1 MNDIAE
7 ALDKGE
13 TMEVIFF
20 QRHRQ
25 RPDLATV
32 GLRVTRPLSELLL
45 NKGHIHLG
53 HFLCP
58 VEKRYAVKQCFK
70 CQGFGH
76 VLKDCKSVSPTCFRC
91 ASHDHY
97 GRDCDKRSREFRK
110 CSNCAE
116 SSNPL
121 FQSGCTSHNAA
132 SIDCPVLLQ
141 HVKSKN

>member
-1 MNDIAE
+1 M
-7 ALDKGE
+7 
-13 TMEVIFF
+13 
-20 QRHRQ
+20 
-25 RPDLATV
+25 
-32 GLRVTRPLSELLL
+32 
-45 NKGHIHLG
+45 G

-141 HVKSKN
+141 HVKFLCAGGVAHAPHLYSSSGVKIYFIAFRMNSEYL